1 MQEQQVY
8 VLAVSVLYCSNI
20 NHPSVGLSSQ
30 LSGSSII
37 FSVLIWSL
45 ESVLDTISGYEWGWG
60 LLGKV
65 KKYDP
70 VSAGVWGLVNSLVSA
85 MDIFYSICAPPKK
98 RKKEKKVR
106 VPAQVS

>member
-8 VLAVSVLYCSNI
+8 VLTVSVLYCSII

-30 LSGSSII
+30 LSGSFNS
-37 FSVLIWSL
+37 FFCAHL

-65 KKYDP
+65 KKYHP
-70 VSAGVWGLVNSLVSA
+70 VSGGVWGLVNSLVSA
-85 MDIFYSICAPPKK
+85 MDIFYSICAPPPPQK
-98 RKKEKKVR
+98 RKKEKKSKS
-106 VPAQVS
+106 PC